1 MTQTTYSVPGV
12 SCAHCKLAI
21 ETEVSQVAG
30 VTAVEVDLNAKTV
43 TITADPLDEPTII
56 AAIDAAGYGVAV

>member
-12 SCAHCKLAI
+12 SCAHCKHAI

-56 AAIDAAGYGVAV
+56 AAIDAAGYGVAA